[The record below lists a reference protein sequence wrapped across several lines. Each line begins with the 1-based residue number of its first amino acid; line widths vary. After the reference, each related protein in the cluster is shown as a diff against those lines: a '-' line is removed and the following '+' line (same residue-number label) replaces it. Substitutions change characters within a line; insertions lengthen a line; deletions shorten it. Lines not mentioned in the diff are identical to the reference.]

1 MSSASLNEW
10 TFTAD
15 VASQINAILRD
26 RPDLRFSNVQVE
38 ERGRGSR
45 KRRDLTIYDSQNKV
59 VLTGEVKMPDS
70 PEGRSP
76 YQEALVMDA
85 HDKANRIG
93 VEHFFTWNVNKCVLW
108 RTFEPGKPI
117 TERYEEE
124 LNVFPS
130 PILRSSDLQH
140 PLVKDQLN
148 RFLVRFLDRCRAL
161 ITGAEPLRLFPLDNK
176 FIRVWEAG
184 LLPLV
189 AETLHAISGHYKKNK
204 HFKNELDK
212 WMRDEQGL
220 VLSSDE
226 AILRENL
233 ERAAKL
239 SCYVL
244 ANKVVFYKALRRR
257 FTKMKA
263 LKIPASIK
271 TGNALQQTLDE
282 YFSEA
287 MRASSDYETVFSGG
301 FGDTLPFMSDA
312 AVNDW
317 RSLSEQTDAFD
328 FTQINYEVIGQIFE
342 GLLSTTERHK
352 FGQHYTRSEVVDLIN
367 AFCIRDAQ
375 VTILDPACGGG
386 TFLVRAYQ
394 RKSDLSKG
402 GLTHQ
407 QLINSLYGLDISAY
421 PAHLTTVNLA
431 TRDLIEEAN
440 YPLVARQDFL
450 KINPGESVFHVPL
463 GAAGKGEQGAWLEL
477 PKVGAVV
484 GNPPY
489 VRQEKINEYYG
500 KGYKKFL
507 QDSVLHDAPNANL
520 SGRSDILCYFF
531 THGGAFLK
539 EGGYMGLL
547 TSSNWLDTAYG
558 FALQKYLL
566 DNYEIIAILES
577 NCEPWFTGARVTT
590 AVTIL
595 RKQPDTPR
603 RRANLMRFVWIKRPL
618 NDFLT
623 YAHMEDYRRLTFEDL
638 RDRIMRSTEDEET
651 DSWRVRVRS
660 QDELYRTGCL
670 SITISEEAED
680 EVSAE
685 EITQGKGRAPAAQD
699 LPGVKDE
706 KRETGNGDYVGY
718 KWGIFMRAPE
728 IFFKLLERGGDSFVP
743 LGQIAEVKRGITSG
757 CDAFFY
763 PVDITDKSVSSDL
776 PPREFKDT
784 YGITRSETEKIR
796 IVLAGNGTRH
806 LIEAKYLKPEVHS
819 LMELSSIEIDLVN
832 LTRKI
837 LLVNEPEQKL
847 KGTHVLHYIRWG
859 ERENFHLRSTCAS
872 RAQTRPWYD
881 LAPNA
886 PGAIFWPLAH
896 QYRHII
902 PLNEKRIIPNKRLF
916 DVYPDISINPT
927 ILCAVLNST
936 VVALT
941 KTYFGR
947 FVGREGNLDTEVSD
961 AKMML
966 IPDPRRVTQSVHSKL
981 EAALN
986 LMRQRKALPLV
997 DVDSTEVGWTG
1008 ELALLDR
1015 QQLDDAVLE
1024 LLGITST
1031 KEREELRHEIYEEIT
1046 KLYRQIRV
1054 AERKMQ
1060 RYRSKKARGG
1070 RVTPHSIAEEIWE
1083 SLEEPFVDHTPLD
1096 FIPKGTRTEEF
1107 DLPAGRAR
1115 LIKGNW
1121 FEPDGVQVGEQF
1133 LELSDPIRCQFIKEL
1148 SDIGVTGNVRVPVQP
1163 AACQL
1168 ALNEYRSYVEQT
1180 TDEFT
1185 RLAAAYTAE
1194 EAMQERVVREL
1205 WRRIRSSNHT

>member
-1 MSSASLNEW
+1 MFSPSINEW

-26 RPDLRFSNVQVE
+26 RPNMRFSNVQVE

-45 KRRDLTIYDSQNKV
+45 KRRDLTVYDRQNKI

-108 RTFEPGKPI
+108 RTFERGKPI

-130 PILRSSDLQH
+130 PIRRSNELKH

-148 RFLVRFLDRCRAL
+148 RFLFRFLDRCSAL
-161 ITGAEPLRLFPLDNK
+161 VTGEEPLKLFPLDDK

-189 AETLHAISGHYKKNK
+189 ADTLHAIGEHYEKNR

-220 VLSSDE
+220 ILSSDE
-226 AILRENL
+226 AVLRENL

-244 ANKVVFYKALRRR
+244 ANKIVFYKALRRR

-271 TGNALQQTLDE
+271 TGRALQLTLDE
-282 YFSEA
+282 YFDQA
-287 MRASSDYETVFSGG
+287 MRESSDYETVFTGN
-301 FGDTLPFMSDA
+301 FGDTLPFISDMSVD
-312 AVNDW
+312 DW

-367 AFCIRDAQ
+367 TFCVRDAKAT
-375 VTILDPACGGG
+375 VLDPACGGG

-394 RKSDLSKG
+394 RKSDLSNSK
-402 GLTHQ
+402 LTHQ
-407 QLINSLYGLDISAY
+407 RLISSLYGLDISAY

-450 KINPGESVFHVPL
+450 TVNPGEAVFNVPF
-463 GAAGKGEQGAWLEL
+463 GAAGKGEQIAWMEL
-477 PKVGAVV
+477 PKVDAVV

-500 KGYKKFL
+500 KGYKNLL
-507 QDSVLHDAPNANL
+507 QEGAQRDAPGVNL

-539 EGGYMGLL
+539 DGGYMGLL

-590 AVTIL
+590 AATIL
-595 RKQPDTPR
+595 RKQPDATKR
-603 RRANLMRFVWIKRPL
+603 YMNLARFVWLKQPL
-618 NDFLT
+618 KEFLT
-623 YAHMEDYRRLTFEDL
+623 YAHTEDDRRLTFEDL
-638 RDRIMRSTEDEET
+638 RVRVMSLTEDEET
-651 DSWRVRVRS
+651 HAWRVRVRS
-660 QDELYRTGCL
+660 QDELYCTGCL
-670 SITISEEAED
+670 PITISEGEESED
-680 EVSAE
+680 EEGIADADSDR
-685 EITQGKGRAPAAQD
+685 RAATARH
-699 LPGVKDE
+699 LPGV
-706 KRETGNGDYVGY
+706 REEQHEIRTGDYIGY
-718 KWGIFMRAPE
+718 KWGIFLRAPE
-728 IFFKLLERGGDSFVP
+728 IFFKLLKRGGDHFVP
-743 LGQIAEVKRGITSG
+743 LGQIAEVRFGIKSG
-757 CDAFFY
+757 CDKFFF
-763 PVDITDKSVSSDL
+763 PRDITHKALVDSRDE
-776 PPREFKDT
+776 REFKDR
-784 YGITRSETEKIR
+784 YGIRRSETNKVH
-796 IVLAGNGTRH
+796 IVLAGDGTQH
-806 LIEAKYLKPEVHS
+806 LIEAKYLEPEVHS
-819 LMELSSIEIDLVN
+819 LMELDSVEIDLQRVA
-832 LTRKI
+832 RQI
-837 LLVNEPEQKL
+837 LLVSKPKEQINDTYVRK
-847 KGTHVLHYIRWG
+847 YIKWG
-859 ERENFHLRSTCAS
+859 EQQGFNLGSTCAN
-872 RAQTRPWYD
+872 RPIWYD
-881 LAPNA
+881 LSASRR
-886 PGAIFWPLAH
+886 GDMFWAMAQ
-896 QYRHII
+896 QYRHIV
-902 PLNEKRIIPNKRLF
+902 PLNTQSLICNHNLF
-916 DVYPDISINPT
+916 DVFTLNGIPQEV
-927 ILCAVLNST
+927 LAAVLNST
-936 VVALT
+936 IVVLF
-941 KTYFGR
+941 KHQFGR
-947 FVGREGNLDTEVSD
+947 YMGREGNLKTEVID
-961 AKMML
+961 VKMMFV
-966 IPDPRRVTQSVHSKL
+966 PDPRNITSSVRRRLGLAFDS
-981 EAALN
+981 
-986 LMRQRKALPLV
+986 MRKRKALPMV
-997 DVDSTEVGWTG
+997 DVDSTEIEWTG
-1008 ELALLDR
+1008 ELALPDR

-1024 LLGITST
+1024 LLGITNA
-1031 KEREELRHEIYEEIT
+1031 KERVTLRHELYEEIT

-1060 RYRSKKARGG
+1060 RYRSETARGG
-1070 RVTPHSIAEEIWE
+1070 RVTPQSIVTEIWE
-1083 SLEEPFVDHTPLD
+1083 NLEAPFIYHTPLD
-1096 FIPKGTRTEEF
+1096 FIPKGAHSEEF

-1115 LIKGNW
+1115 IVKGNW
-1121 FEPDGVQVGEQF
+1121 FEPDSLQIGDHR
-1133 LELSDPIRCQFIKEL
+1133 LEIGDLGRCQFVKEL
-1148 SDIGVTGNVRVPVQP
+1148 NTIGITGSIRVPIQP
-1163 AACQL
+1163 ATCQL
-1168 ALNEYRSYVEQT
+1168 ALNEYKAYVEQT
-1180 TDEFT
+1180 TNEFM

-1205 WRRIRSSNHT
+1205 WKKTKM